1 MPTYELLPDFH
12 RDYDQLTVEQQ
23 RAFRL
28 AVKKFIL
35 DLRQGAVRGSLRVKP
50 LQNNPGV
57 FEMTWEGANGRATFD
72 YGPAVIPGERHVHW
86 RRVGGHEIFQ
96 NP

>member
-23 RAFRL
+23 KAFRL

-35 DLRQGAVRGSLRVKP
+35 DLRQGAFRGSLHVKP

-57 FEMTWEGANGRATFD
+57 FEMTWEGMNGRATFD
-72 YGPAVIPGERHVHW
+72 YGPAVIPGERH
-86 RRVGGHEIFQ
+86 Q
-96 NP
+96 Q